1 MDAALGYRVNRTHV
15 RAFGAKIDVR
25 GVPGVSTDSIEADT
39 LLFDGTFIDAK
50 WSKYETPTIKQQQ
63 IDNLVAVLRRSDRPI
78 ERAVFPVNGSLDD
91 DTIAMIRKANDDLKD
106 LRSIDY
112 DLITMVDDLGTFGR
126 TVT

>member
-1 MDAALGYRVNRTHV
+1 M
-15 RAFGAKIDVR
+15 K
-25 GVPGVSTDSIEADT
+25 
-39 LLFDGTFIDAK
+39 
-50 WSKYETPTIKQQQ
+50 
-63 IDNLVAVLRRSDRPI
+63 
-78 ERAVFPVNGSLDD
+78 GSLDD